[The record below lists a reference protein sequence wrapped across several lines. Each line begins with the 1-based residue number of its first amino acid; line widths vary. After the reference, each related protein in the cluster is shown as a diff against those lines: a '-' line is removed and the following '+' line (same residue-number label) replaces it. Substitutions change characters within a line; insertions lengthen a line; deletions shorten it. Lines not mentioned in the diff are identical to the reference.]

1 MVLGQSAATA
11 ACQAIDQQKTVQDI
25 DYSRLRTKLLN
36 DKQVLDVE
44 VKKLFEFDYPPLK
57 GGGFKPN
64 SWLRHHNFF
73 YCTGKA

>member
-1 MVLGQSAATA
+1 MCPVYFSF
-11 ACQAIDQQKTVQDI
+11 
-25 DYSRLRTKLLN
+25 SSHN
-36 DKQVLDVE
+36 DFFTDK

-73 YCTGKA
+73 YCAGKA

>member
-1 MVLGQSAATA
+1 ME
-11 ACQAIDQQKTVQDI
+11 
-25 DYSRLRTKLLN
+25 RLKNIHPGEILMEEFLLP
-36 DKQVLDVE
+36 L
-44 VKKLFEFDYPPLK
+44 KKLFEFDYPPLK